1 MPHRKGHTNN
11 PNGRPIGTN
20 NKSTAHFRQWI
31 GEFLDGQRP
40 QIVKDWQ
47 TLEPKDR
54 ILMFEK
60 LMRFVLPTLQS
71 TTLQSDFE
79 KLSDE
84 QLTQIINEL
93 KQKA

>member
-11 PNGRPIGTN
+11 PKGRPIGTT
-20 NKSTAHFRQWI
+20 NKTTSHFRQWI
-31 GEFLDGQRP
+31 GEFLDGQRS
-40 QIVKDWQ
+40 QVIKDWKR
-47 TLEPKDR
+47 LEPKDR

-79 KLSDE
+79 NLTDE
-84 QLTQIINEL
+84 QLNQIINEL
-93 KQKA
+93 KRKA

>member
-11 PNGRPIGTN
+11 PNGRPVGTS
-20 NKSTAHFRQWI
+20 NKTTVHFRQWI
-31 GEFLDGQRP
+31 GEFLDGQRS
-40 QIVKDWQ
+40 QVIKDWQ
-47 TLEPKDR
+47 KLEPKDR

-79 KLSDE
+79 KLTDE
-84 QLTQIINEL
+84 QLNQIINEL
-93 KQKA
+93 KRKA